1 MKEKYTHTITK
12 QVKIVGLTKNMDKC
26 KPNAT
31 PYMQLEIYQYAEM
44 PNKTIA
50 AFNRHGSA
58 FQYNIGDR
66 VKVCDKFYVSQYCL
80 LTNIIE
86 NKFFKKEFAR

>member
-1 MKEKYTHTITK
+1 MKKQYTHTITK
-12 QVKIVGLTKNMDKC
+12 QVKIVGLTEKMDEC

-31 PYMQLEIYQYAEM
+31 PYMQLEIYNYAEM

-50 AFNRHGSA
+50 AFNRFGRS

-66 VKVCDKFYVSQYCL
+66 VKVCDKISISQYCL

-86 NKFFKKEFAR
+86 NKFFKKEIAR